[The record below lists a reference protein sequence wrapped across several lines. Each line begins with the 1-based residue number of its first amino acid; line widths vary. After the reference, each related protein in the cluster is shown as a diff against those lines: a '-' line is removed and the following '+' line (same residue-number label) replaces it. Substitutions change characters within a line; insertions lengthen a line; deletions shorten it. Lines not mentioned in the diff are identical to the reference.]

1 MHESAYWWKHTQKT
15 AAYFDKQIKGEAV
28 SKEVSMFLLPNMEC
42 LCHIKI
48 GFVVWIDLVKESA
61 VSPRRQCYEPSIKSR
76 RWPCFD
82 VLPLRL
88 PEVWVTHSD
97 GWVHKIRLQVCLCP
111 DFRAPGS
118 SPLAWNPNCYA
129 SPSGN
134 NPGTCHKSPHRT
146 LFQTSCLPFP
156 LACIPF
162 WFPHCPTKSVKY
174 PNKIKQMFNFYCTLP
189 RPIGVFIHAGC
200 WQMESLNWPHKGSEL
215 RRRWNRIL
223 SLCYWVK

>member
-134 NPGTCHKSPHRT
+134 TPGTN
-146 LFQTSCLPFP
+146 LPTENRGSKP
-156 LACIPF
+156 DCIPSG
-162 WFPHCPTKSVKY
+162 FPHCPKY
-174 PNKIKQMFNFYCTLP
+174 PNKINDKE
-189 RPIGVFIHAGC
+189 H
-200 WQMESLNWPHKGSEL
+200 EHKGV
-215 RRRWNRIL
+215 L
-223 SLCYWVK
+223 SLSRFPSDHIPLLNDIPRHFWTLID